1 MDFFG
6 GVKSGVLNTFNF
18 TGRAR
23 RMEYW
28 SHRIFIYVIILAF
41 ILIIGQ
47 IEQSLAIPSAFE
59 AFTYLF
65 MTFGSVLVGTSLF
78 SISVRRLHDHD
89 MSGFLLLLN
98 IVPFA
103 GFYLLYKNVS
113 RGTKGPNRYGPDP
126 LPPSKVETSVF

>member
-1 MDFFG
+1 MGFFG

-28 SHRIFIYVIILAF
+28 SHRVFTYGMVVVLILV
-41 ILIIGQ
+41 IGQ
-47 IEQSLAIPSAFE
+47 IDQSLANPAAFE

-65 MTFGSVLVGTSLF
+65 LTFGVVLVGTSLF
-78 SISVRRLHDHD
+78 SISIRRLHDHD
-89 MSGFLLLLN
+89 MTGFMLLLSF
-98 IVPFA
+98 IPFA
-103 GFYLLYKNVS
+103 GFYLLYKNLT